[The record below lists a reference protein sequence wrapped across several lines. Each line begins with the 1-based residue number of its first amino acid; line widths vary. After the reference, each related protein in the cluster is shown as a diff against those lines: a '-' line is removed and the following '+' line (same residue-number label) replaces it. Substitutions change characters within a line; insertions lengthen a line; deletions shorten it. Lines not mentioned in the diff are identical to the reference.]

1 MITQL
6 DNTLTPLIERCKN
19 ALGYAPIVSIDYL
32 DKDHV
37 QVRLHQGD
45 IQVTAHYNSLF
56 EGINNQF
63 DNFISMALEEFRLRH
78 QYSDYGL
85 RARPLC
91 DIQEEL
97 DEIDTAINRPVYQ
110 REWTGGVNVQ
120 PARFDT
126 SVFTLPY

>member
-6 DNTLTPLIERCKN
+6 DNVLTPLIKHCKN
-19 ALGYAPIVSIDYL
+19 VLGYAPIVSIDYL
-32 DKDHV
+32 DEDHV
-37 QVRLHQGD
+37 QVRLHEGD
-45 IQVTAHYNSLF
+45 MQITEHYNSFL
-56 EGINNQF
+56 EGIKNQF
-63 DNFISMALEEFRLRH
+63 EAFISMALEEVRLRH
-78 QYSDYGL
+78 QYSYDGL
-85 RARPLC
+85 RCRPLR

-97 DEIDTAINRPVYQ
+97 DEIDTALNRPVYQ

>member
-6 DNTLTPLIERCKN
+6 DNTLAPLIESCKN
-19 ALGYAPIVSIDYL
+19 ALGYTPIVSIDYL

-37 QVRLHQGD
+37 QVRIHKGD
-45 IQVTAHYNSLF
+45 VQVTAHYNSFL
-56 EGINNQF
+56 EGIKNQF
-63 DNFISMALEEFRLRH
+63 DEFISMALEEFRLRR
-78 QYSDYGL
+78 QYSNYGV
-85 RARPLC
+85 RVRPLC
-91 DIQEEL
+91 DIREEL

-126 SVFTLPY
+126 SVRILPY

>member
-6 DNTLTPLIERCKN
+6 DNTLAPLIERCEN
-19 ALGYAPIVSIDYL
+19 ALGYTPIVSIDYL
-32 DKDHV
+32 DEDHV
-37 QVRLHQGD
+37 QVRIHEGD
-45 IQVTAHYNSLF
+45 IQVAAHYNGFL
-56 EGINNQF
+56 EGIKNQF
-63 DNFISMALEEFRLRH
+63 DEFISMALEEFRLRR
-78 QYSDYGL
+78 QYSDYGV
-85 RARPLC
+85 RVRPLR

-97 DEIDTAINRPVYQ
+97 DDIDTAINRPVYQ

>member
-37 QVRLHQGD
+37 QVRIHEGD
-45 IQVTAHYNSLF
+45 IQVTAHYNSFL
-56 EGINNQF
+56 EGIKNQF
-63 DNFISMALEEFRLRH
+63 DEFISMALEEFRLRR
-78 QYSDYGL
+78 QYSNYSA
-85 RARPLC
+85 RVRPLR

-97 DEIDTAINRPVYQ
+97 DEIDTAIDRPVYQ
-110 REWTGGVNVQ
+110 WTGGVNVQ